1 MRASTLLFYIA
12 LLILLAAC
20 GTSQDD
26 ILTATSNLKAELT
39 LVPSQITL
47 PTYTAYPTYTQYPT
61 HTPYPTIKVTS
72 TPRPPTKTPKPSLTH
87 TPSFALIS
95 KTIGPIRDTIGDESF
110 TMEITLS
117 DVKWSK
123 SESYKEPKPGNI
135 YVTVYI
141 TAINQ
146 GPDVV
151 RYFGRSDLE
160 VLDSNGLIHDYE
172 LLSSTM
178 DTCLIESVD
187 IMPGGKLEGCV
198 SFEVPNEG
206 RIELIYAPYRYEG
219 LKPGRY
225 LSFIIRE

>member
-1 MRASTLLFYIA
+1 MKASTLLFHIG
-12 LLILLAAC
+12 LLVLLAAC
-20 GTSQDD
+20 GTSQDG
-26 ILTATSNLKAELT
+26 ILTATSKPNAELIS
-39 LVPSQITL
+39 VPSQITL

-61 HTPYPTIKVTS
+61 HTSYPTIKVTS

-95 KTIGPIRDTIGDESF
+95 KTIGPIWDIFREESF

-117 DVKWSK
+117 DVDWTK
-123 SESYKEPKPGNI
+123 SESYKDPKPGNI
-135 YVTVYI
+135 YVTIYLM
-141 TAINQ
+141 AINQ

-151 RYFGRSDLE
+151 RYIGRSDFE

-172 LLSSTM
+172 LLSSK

-198 SFEVPNEG
+198 SFEVPKEG
-206 RIELIYAPYRYEG
+206 RIEFIYVPY
-219 LKPGRY
+219 LTDSFKPGRY